1 MNVQVGDI
9 VLLQDSGMIKGKWKL
24 GKVVRAD
31 QSMRD
36 GYVRT
41 VGIQYKNAESTSF
54 ITISRPVQRIVVI
67 LPMEAEEE
75 YSTQC

>member
-1 MNVQVGDI
+1 MHVGDI
-9 VLLQDSGMIKGKWKL
+9 VLVQNSGMIEGKWKL
-24 GKVVRAD
+24 GKVVRAGP
-31 QSMRD
+31 SLRD

-41 VGIQYKNAESTSF
+41 VDIQYKNPESTSF